1 MDQKI
6 NRANITMHLIEYE
19 LTMVGH
25 TLLETIDDDNF
36 HNNWPMTR
44 TQLKEFHRY
53 AIPLIKK
60 VFHCK
65 KAKAEETFTWFRE
78 MFGLKLKGL

>member
-25 TLLETIDDDNF
+25 TLLETIDDDKWYFNF
-36 HNNWPMTR
+36 TMTLAQR
-44 TQLKEFHRY
+44 EQFHDY
-53 AIPLIKK
+53 AIPLLKK
-60 VFHCK
+60 TFKCNK
-65 KAKAEETFTWFRE
+65 SRAEETFQWFYKQ
-78 MFGLKLKGL
+78 FGLRMKG